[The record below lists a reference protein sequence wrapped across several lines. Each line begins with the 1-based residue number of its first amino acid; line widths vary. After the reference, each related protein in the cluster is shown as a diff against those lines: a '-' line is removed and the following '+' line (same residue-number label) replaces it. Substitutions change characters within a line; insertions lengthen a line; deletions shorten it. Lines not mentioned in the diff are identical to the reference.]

1 MSIHRHIAKDGTVSY
16 HLRLRVVGA
25 DGTVH
30 HAQRTIHG
38 TKREA
43 QDALARWKVEIE
55 RGLAVDRSTMTVGAL
70 LAYWL
75 DTYIKDRVAIT
86 TYDSYA
92 NVVRLHLTPGL
103 GGVLVQSLTPLRI
116 QQFYR
121 SLEQQGA
128 SDVIVRR
135 CALHLGRALDVAVS
149 PLGILPQN
157 PAQLARLPERK
168 AKPGTKRPKIA
179 LTREQAHS
187 FLEAAQQ
194 SAWGPLYALLL
205 TTGIRRGE
213 ALGLRWRDI
222 DWTGEALQVVQNN
235 TPRGGPGFTLKD
247 PKSPSAARTVRV
259 PPPTLEA
266 LRSWRVRQHE
276 TRLAAG
282 ADWQEEYDLVFCDG
296 DGTPIDPDRPW
307 HDFRKVRAMATGV
320 PQELTI
326 HHLRHTFITLALQN
340 GIPMEVVSKMA
351 GHSRVSITM
360 DVYSHVHDS
369 VERAAVAVLTDVFYP
384 RAQDAQSAQQAA
396 E

>member
-194 SAWGPLYALLL
+194 SAW
-205 TTGIRRGE
+205 
-213 ALGLRWRDI
+213 
-222 DWTGEALQVVQNN
+222 
-235 TPRGGPGFTLKD
+235 
-247 PKSPSAARTVRV
+247 ARSM
-259 PPPTLEA
+259 P
-266 LRSWRVRQHE
+266 
-276 TRLAAG
+276 
-282 ADWQEEYDLVFCDG
+282 CC
-296 DGTPIDPDRPW
+296 
-307 HDFRKVRAMATGV
+307 
-320 PQELTI
+320 
-326 HHLRHTFITLALQN
+326 
-340 GIPMEVVSKMA
+340 
-351 GHSRVSITM
+351 
-360 DVYSHVHDS
+360 
-369 VERAAVAVLTDVFYP
+369 
-384 RAQDAQSAQQAA
+384 
-396 E
+396 